1 MPVCKIKIALLEN
14 YVSWLGVHSDAVRDY
29 ATYIHAGRDG
39 GGLDA
44 IKARVAESKDEAF
57 QARQRYDA
65 HIREH
70 GCESHK
76 N

>member
-1 MPVCKIKIALLEN
+1 MFPGLVFILTPCETTQRTFMLD
-14 YVSWLGVHSDAVRDY
+14 V
-29 ATYIHAGRDG
+29 TG